1 MSCQMKRLN
10 RYETADI
17 YEKWI
22 HRHFP
27 QDEIKPLKSIYRM
40 WDMGCYS
47 AVGIYT
53 EPEDDGV
60 PDFVGYAFF
69 VSAPDSSQILL
80 DYLAVV
86 EKYRSHGIGSVFLKQ
101 AKEILPEY
109 KGILIE
115 TEDVEFA
122 ENEEERRVRD
132 KRDSFY
138 ERNGALRTG
147 VKGEVYGVRYAI
159 WDFPLKEAAK
169 SDECRE
175 NLEKIYK
182 IIVPGEKYEKHVKI
196 L

>member
-1 MSCQMKRLN
+1 MSYQMKRLN
-10 RYETADI
+10 RFETADI

-22 HRHFP
+22 RLHFP

-53 EPEDDGV
+53 EARNNDAPE
-60 PDFVGYAFF
+60 FVGYAFF
-69 VSAPDSSQILL
+69 VSAPGSSQILL
-80 DYLAVV
+80 DYLAIV
-86 EKYRSHGIGSVFLKQ
+86 EKYRSQGIGSIFLKQ
-101 AKEILPEY
+101 ANRILPEY

-115 TEDVEFA
+115 TEDADFA
-122 ENEEERRVRD
+122 ENEEERRVRE

-138 ERNGALRTG
+138 KRNGALLTG
-147 VKGEVYGVRYAI
+147 VKGEVYGVHYAI
-159 WDFPLKEAAK
+159 WNFPLKEAAK

-175 NLEKIYK
+175 NLEKIYR
-182 IIVPGEKYEKHVKI
+182 IIAPGEKYEKHVKI